1 MGHPHLHIEPSL
13 YTAEK
18 CRRPKY
24 SNGIE
29 LSQFV
34 QVLLHFTD
42 LGPLGLLGRRQQVGG
57 IWRYGRFPT
66 CMPAYTP
73 HTCTHMHIH
82 AKIYM
87 YCNGYQHD
95 VALMVPVIS
104 M

>member
-18 CRRPKY
+18 CRGPKY

-42 LGPLGLLGRRQQVGG
+42 LGPLGL
-57 IWRYGRFPT
+57 
-66 CMPAYTP
+66 
-73 HTCTHMHIH
+73 
-82 AKIYM
+82 
-87 YCNGYQHD
+87 
-95 VALMVPVIS
+95 
-104 M
+104 